1 MPQGP
6 IQVFDAG
13 RGTRATLNVT
23 PANASTPVA
32 AVRIVQVSVLAA
44 GSGPLVIN
52 DSATLLGAITANEV
66 WNVATAASATIN
78 MPLHSGGFVV
88 SSIGAATR
96 VAISY
101 E

>member
-6 IQVFDAG
+6 IQVLDVG
-13 RGTRATLNVT
+13 RGTRTALNIT
-23 PANASTPVA
+23 PANAGTPVP
-32 AVRIVQVSVLAA
+32 AVRIVQLSVLAA

-52 DSATLLGAITANEV
+52 DSATLLGATTPNEV

-78 MPLHSGGFVV
+78 MKLSSGGFVV